1 MGFERIAFTALES
14 SYSVASA
21 MKRLPQLAEEAYA
34 GLRSFNIPAGFVDK
48 GGPFHLIAE
57 GGPSAAETSLRL
69 ISRVQYPPS
78 PALRPGDTVR
88 AIIGG
93 SGARSGV
100 LGAKTGGLGAESF
113 VLGAK
118 TGGLGAESFALGAK
132 TGGLGAESFVLGAE
146 TGGLGAKTGG
156 LGAHVGELY
165 KFATAAESRGFAAVK
180 FDKRIAGVPARLPEE
195 VSEFGGNMLRDSLGF
210 LYSKGKAGSAQ
221 IKHLPGFR
229 AVEAG
234 NISFL
239 KGPRPL
245 LPESARS
252 IDLNGELIRANL
264 KSPDGFLYSLASAPK
279 YQFERSPLLSWK
291 PNSIFNPS
299 LGDTNCMACTA
310 GILRT
315 WRTERLTTADDIALA
330 KSFDGKMMGH
340 PFPGR
345 FASEHEAID
354 WFAEAANVRVRGS
367 RTSEL
372 SELVPGKP
380 YALWLNLSADG
391 SKSHMAFAYRFKS
404 GQSLLYDGQ
413 NGAQY
418 SARSFGNSSLGRQFI
433 PLEFIK

>member
-34 GLRSFNIPAGFVDK
+34 GMRSFNIPAGFVDK

-57 GGPSAAETSLRL
+57 GGPSAAETSMRL
-69 ISRVQYPPS
+69 ISRVKHPPN
-78 PALRPGDTVR
+78 PALLPGDTVR
-88 AIIGG
+88 AIIEG

-100 LGAKTGGLGAESF
+100 LGAKTGGLGAE
-113 VLGAK
+113 
-118 TGGLGAESFALGAK
+118 TGGLGAK

-180 FDKRIAGVPARLPEE
+180 FDKRIAGAPARLPEE

-229 AVEAG
+229 AVEVG

-264 KSPDGFLYSLASAPK
+264 KSPDGFLYALASAPK

-315 WRTERLTTADDIALA
+315 WRTGRLTTADDIALA

-340 PFPGR
+340 PSPGR
-345 FASEHEAID
+345 FANEHEAIE
-354 WFAEAANVRVRGS
+354 WFAEAANVRVSGKA
-367 RTSEL
+367 TSEL

-380 YALWLNLSADG
+380 YALSLNLSADG

-418 SARSFGNSSLGRQFI
+418 SAFSFGNSSLGRQFI